1 VSVLSR
7 HSQSKRVALLG
18 VIFDTKRIFVRIRS
32 RLGVA
37 CQQCPAHAPPGQ
49 RTTFRLL
56 DRHCLAIVRDP
67 PHSGIYAVGCDRDC
81 CNGFIAC

>member
-37 CQQCPAHAPPGQ
+37 CQQCPAHAPPG
-49 RTTFRLL
+49 
-56 DRHCLAIVRDP
+56 
-67 PHSGIYAVGCDRDC
+67 
-81 CNGFIAC
+81 